1 MPNNRLG
8 SRDRKLALVGP
19 IVIAAAVGAIIAFA
33 VLSRDG
39 EAPPPPP
46 APPPP
51 IQAPPAALAP
61 LPPPALSRTELIAAA
76 NEAAGAYA
84 DRSSDK
90 TQVKDAL
97 IGRRFSLK
105 IPFGCDGA
113 QVSPSGAQAFAEYD
127 ATKKTLRLVARPA
140 AWKTLPLVQGLAD
153 VDQIESVEGFWIPRP
168 WSASEACPPRRDDA
182 IPATPTAPTAPTLG
196 LARLFMTG
204 GTRALQRGER
214 PYEFVQKIADGDVAA
229 LSRSFNLVLQG
240 RLVGFDRS
248 TALRCWSES
257 TAHRPICLYA
267 VEFDRIA
274 FENGAD
280 GKVLAEW
287 RE

>member
-1 MPNNRLG
+1 
-8 SRDRKLALVGP
+8 
-19 IVIAAAVGAIIAFA
+19 
-33 VLSRDG
+33 
-39 EAPPPPP
+39 PP

-61 LPPPALSRTELIAAA
+61 LPPPPLSRTELIAAA

-153 VDQIESVEGFWIPRP
+153 VDQIESVEGFWVPRP

-182 IPATPTAPTAPTLG
+182 IPVTPTAPTAPTLG